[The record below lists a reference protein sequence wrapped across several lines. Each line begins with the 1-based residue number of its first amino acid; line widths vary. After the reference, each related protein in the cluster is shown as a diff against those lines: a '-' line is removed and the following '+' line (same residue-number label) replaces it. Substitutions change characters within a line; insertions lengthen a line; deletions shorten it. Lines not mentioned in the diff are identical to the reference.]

1 MQLIQRKTLVYQAG
15 SSDKVYEVD
24 LCQLATD
31 RYVVNYRF
39 GRRGGTL
46 KEGCQTP
53 SALALAAAQL
63 AFDKLV
69 NSKLAKGYQDSGAA
83 VTVAP
88 KAPAPVFVPDFAGR
102 NQHILDRLTAA
113 VSNPSQP
120 SAPKQW
126 PIDRVI
132 WRSGELQLT
141 AAAPLL
147 MQLWGNQPLRNYSI
161 AWALG
166 NCGDAQAIPLLEQ
179 AYRDIKNPDHVRRIC
194 LEAIFKLSEAKK
206 TALRAELMVQ
216 LPVKIRSAIE
226 QQESMAVLLSAF
238 WEYLS
243 TAAIQDFSVIDLL
256 YQIDQESCRHII
268 LNFVQETPFES
279 SYDDSDEVTV
289 GGYKEFRAKLCRK
302 NFDRES
308 RYPESMYFFKYMR
321 HILKTAEYR
330 CDAEVLGILTYRL
343 DLESPFYPSDIGYL
357 YFDQERPGRPQ
368 DFTVN
373 RWKRDNQTNKY
384 RNFVSKEF
392 KQEISSIDSRLA
404 YGSKTRDYLRRRVW
418 RSLKALGEL
427 AQPAY
432 IDTAAAILLQY
443 SDENA
448 VPPQES
454 VRYSDYNYQTY
465 QYNKITKNHWDA
477 YAEYLTLNHILY
489 TNSPRYELKS
499 GKDIWQCKKNYKPGD
514 PMPAVREE
522 AFPELWNQQPAI
534 LLRLLC
540 ESACKPVH
548 EFAAKAIA
556 DSPEF
561 CQEISIDNIIQL
573 LAKPYEVTAQFSFGL
588 AKSRYQPQS
597 PQAELILAIANCAYA
612 PARTE
617 AYGWLSAQIDRFLA
631 DDVLITGLVLSPQPD
646 TQIFIR
652 QALSTT
658 IIATNLAQSLIG
670 RIIAGLLTF
679 TPEQAVIAEN
689 ATQTLT
695 TCFQTQLRSIGL
707 EVILDLLRHPLAT
720 LQTTG
725 ARILLDRQTP
735 AIASLAPSV
744 IDLPAG
750 LIDALIESPID
761 AVRSIGVQLFGQ
773 LPDEMLVDR
782 LELILSFTTHPLPE
796 MRQAIVPCLRRLKVY
811 PEFMAQLI
819 DRLLPVLLAPE
830 ASEGLHSFI
839 SQLLQNDLPNWME
852 VANPA
857 TAWMLLSAPATASQE
872 LSGRLLQT
880 NADRWV
886 ANLSTE
892 RIAELTHHE
901 ILVVREAGWQM
912 LGKILP
918 RLRQS
923 SEDLLAAT
931 LVMASKWDDSR
942 AYGFTL
948 FGEILQPAE
957 LTPAVVISIC
967 DSNRED
973 VRRFGRDLVS
983 KCFQAQDGLEYL
995 LKFSEH
1001 PTTDMQLFA
1010 SQYLEDYAANNLER
1024 LAELTPYFGRV
1035 LAQVNRARVAK
1046 ERIFNFLSAEATK
1059 SANAAQLV
1067 IEVLTRQSAS
1077 IAVSEKARSLETLLK
1092 IHQLYPEL
1100 TVPIKIKEATL
1111 KH

>member
-53 SALALAAAQL
+53 SALALAAAQV

-69 NSKLAKGYQDSGAA
+69 NSKLAKGYQDTAA
-83 VTVAP
+83 VVIAAP
-88 KAPAPVFVPDFAGR
+88 KAVAPVFVPDFAGR

-113 VSNPSQP
+113 IQNPDQP
-120 SAPKQW
+120 DLPKQW

-132 WRSGELQLT
+132 WRCGELQLT
-141 AAAPLL
+141 AATPLL
-147 MQLWGNQPLRNYSI
+147 MQLWGNQPMRNYSI

-166 NCGDAQAIPLLEQ
+166 SCGDVQAVPILEQ
-179 AYRDIKNPDHVRRIC
+179 AYRDQNNLDCVRRIS
-194 LEAIFKLSEAKK
+194 LAAILKLSEAKRDELHSELIDQLPRK
-206 TALRAELMVQ
+206 IRALVQSNESAELVYQ
-216 LPVKIRSAIE
+216 
-226 QQESMAVLLSAF
+226 AVTD
-238 WEYLS
+238 YLDKVNS
-243 TAAIQDFSVIDLL
+243 QHISFVGLL
-256 YQIDQESCRHII
+256 YQINPDLGRNII
-268 LNFVQETPFES
+268 LKLLANVPFTPNCFKHIRHTFKLAEYLQDAELLS
-279 SYDDSDEVTV
+279 SFTYH
-289 GGYKEFRAKLCRK
+289 
-302 NFDRES
+302 FDRNKES
-308 RYPESMYFFKYMR
+308 YGGGWRWVWLDEKRKGREDS
-321 HILKTAEYR
+321 IL
-330 CDAEVLGILTYRL
+330 LGY
-343 DLESPFYPSDIGYL
+343 DSEQGKLEL
-357 YFDQERPGRPQ
+357 
-368 DFTVN
+368 
-373 RWKRDNQTNKY
+373 
-384 RNFVSKEF
+384 
-392 KQEISSIDSRLA
+392 SSADSRLA
-404 YGSKTRDYLRRRVW
+404 YGADTRDYLRRRVW

-427 AQPAY
+427 SQSAY
-432 IDTAAAILLQY
+432 LNTAAAILLQY

-448 VPPQES
+448 VQPQES

-465 QYNKITKNHWDA
+465 QYNTTTETRWDA
-477 YAEYLTLNHILY
+477 YAEYSTFNHILY

-499 GKDIWQCKKNYKPGD
+499 GKDIWQCKNNYKPAD
-514 PMPAVREE
+514 PIPTVREE
-522 AFPELWNQQPAI
+522 AFPDLWNQQPAL

-540 ESACKPVH
+540 ESTCKPVH
-548 EFAAKAIA
+548 EFATKAIA

-561 CQEISIDNIIQL
+561 CQELQIDTLIQL
-573 LAKPYEVTAQFSFGL
+573 LAKPYSVTAQFSFGL
-588 AKSRYQPQS
+588 AKSRYQPQNPPTNLQS
-597 PQAELILAIANCAYA
+597 ELILAIANCAFA

-617 AYGWLSAQIDRFLA
+617 AYGWLSAQIDQFLS

-652 QALSTT
+652 QALNTT
-658 IIATNLAQSLIG
+658 IIATNLAQKLIG
-670 RIIAGLLTF
+670 RIIARLLTL
-679 TPEQAVIAEN
+679 TPEQIVIAEN
-689 ATQTLT
+689 ATQTLSN
-695 TCFQTQLRSIGL
+695 CFQTQLRSIGM
-707 EVILDLLRHPLAT
+707 EVILDLLRHPLAI

-725 ARILLDRQTP
+725 ARILLDLQTP
-735 AIASLAPSV
+735 A

-761 AVRSIGVQLFGQ
+761 SVRSIGVQLFGQ

-819 DRLLPVLLAPE
+819 DRLLPVLLTPE
-830 ASEGLHSFI
+830 PSEGLHSFI

-852 VANPA
+852 VANQA

-886 ANLSTE
+886 ATLSTE

-901 ILVVREAGWQM
+901 ILVVREAGCQM
-912 LGKILP
+912 LSKILP

-1010 SQYLEDYAANNLER
+1010 SQYLEDYAADNLER
-1024 LAELTPYFGRV
+1024 LAELAPYFGRV

-1046 ERIFNFLSAEATK
+1046 ERIFNFLSTEAIK
-1059 SANAAQLV
+1059 NAA
-1067 IEVLTRQSAS
+1067 ISFDRRQRKSPIVRNPPKNPS
-1077 IAVSEKARSLETLLK
+1077 TIPRTNLPHQNQRS
-1092 IHQLYPEL
+1092 Y
-1100 TVPIKIKEATL
+1100 IKILIPKTHL
-1111 KH
+1111 

>member
-53 SALALAAAQL
+53 SALALVAAQT

-69 NSKLAKGYQDSGAA
+69 NSKLAKGYQDSGAVFVA
-83 VTVAP
+83 AP
-88 KAPAPVFVPDFAGR
+88 KAPAPVFVPDLAGR
-102 NQHILDRLTAA
+102 DQHILDRLSAA
-113 VSNPSQP
+113 ISNPGQP
-120 SAPKQW
+120 DLPKQW

-132 WRSGELQLT
+132 WRCGELQLT

-147 MQLWGNQPLRNYSI
+147 MQLWGKQPLRNYGI

-166 NCGDAQAIPLLEQ
+166 NCGDTQAVPMLEQ
-179 AYRDIKNPDHVRRIC
+179 AYRNAQNPDHVRRIC
-194 LEAIFKLSEAKK
+194 LEAIFKLSESKK
-206 TALRAELMVQ
+206 AALRAELMTQ
-216 LPVKIRSAIE
+216 LPTKIRSAIE
-226 QQESMAVLLSAF
+226 GQKSVAVLLSAF

-256 YQIDQESCRHII
+256 YQIDQEPCRHII

-279 SYDDSDEVTV
+279 SRDDSDEVMR
-289 GGYKEFRAKLCRK
+289 GGYKEFRAKLCQR
-302 NFDRES
+302 NLDRES

-330 CDAEVLGILTYRL
+330 CDAEILGILTYRL
-343 DLESPFYPSDIGYL
+343 DMESPFYPSDIGYL

-368 DFTVN
+368 DFAVN
-373 RWKRDNQTNKY
+373 RWKQDNQTNKY
-384 RNFVSKEF
+384 KNLVSKEF
-392 KQEISSIDSRLA
+392 KREISSSDSRLA
-404 YGSKTRDYLRRRVW
+404 YSSKTRDYLRRRVW
-418 RSLKALGEL
+418 RSLQTQGEL
-427 AQPAY
+427 SQPSY
-432 IDTAAAILLQY
+432 INTAAAILLQY

-448 VPPQES
+448 VQPKES
-454 VRYSDYNYQTY
+454 VRYSDYNYQTH
-465 QYNKITKNHWDA
+465 QYNKITKTHWDA
-477 YAEYLTLNHILY
+477 YAEYLTFNHILY

-514 PMPAVREE
+514 PIPTVREE
-522 AFPELWNQQPAI
+522 AFSELWNQQPAL

-540 ESACKPVH
+540 ESVCKPVH
-548 EFAAKAIA
+548 EFATKAIA
-556 DSPEF
+556 DSPQF
-561 CQEISIDNIIQL
+561 CQEISIDSIIQL
-573 LAKPYEVTAQFSFGL
+573 LAKPYEVTAQFSFEL
-588 AKSRYQPQS
+588 AKSRYQPQNPPTNLQS
-597 PQAELILAIANCAYA
+597 ELILAIVNCAYA
-612 PARTE
+612 PARIE
-617 AYGWLSAQIDRFLA
+617 AYGWLSAQIDRFLS
-631 DDVLITGLVLSPQPD
+631 DNVLITGLVLSPQPD

-670 RIIAGLLTF
+670 RIIAGLLTLA
-679 TPEQAVIAEN
+679 PEQTVIAEN
-689 ATQTLT
+689 ATQILT

-735 AIASLAPSV
+735 AIE
-744 IDLPAG
+744 LPTG

-796 MRQAIVPCLRRLKVY
+796 MRQAIVPCLRRLQVY

-819 DRLLPVLLAPE
+819 DRLLPVLLVPE
-830 ASEGLHSFI
+830 TSEGLHSSI

-852 VANPA
+852 VANQA
-857 TAWMLLSAPATASQE
+857 TAWMLLSASASASQE

-886 ANLSTE
+886 ASLSTE

-1010 SQYLEDYAANNLER
+1010 SQYLEDYAADNLER

-1046 ERIFNFLSAEATK
+1046 ERIFNFLSTEAIK
-1059 SANAAQLV
+1059 SAPAAQLV
-1067 IEVLTRQSAS
+1067 VEVLTRQSAS

-1100 TVPIKIKEATL
+1100 AVPIKIKEVAL

>member
-46 KEGCQTP
+46 KEGSQTP
-53 SALALAAAQL
+53 AALALAAAQVV
-63 AFDKLV
+63 FDKLV
-69 NSKLAKGYQDSGAA
+69 NSKLAKGYQDSAA
-83 VTVAP
+83 AAAP
-88 KAPAPVFVPDFAGR
+88 KAVAPTFVPDFAGR

-113 VSNPSQP
+113 ISNPNQP
-120 SAPKQW
+120 STPKQW

-147 MQLWGNQPLRNYSI
+147 MQLWGEQPIRNYSI

-166 NCGDAQAIPLLEQ
+166 NCGNTQAIPLLEQ
-179 AYRDIKNPDHVRRIC
+179 AYRDQSNPDHVRRIC
-194 LEAIFKLSEAKK
+194 LAAILKLSDAKRDELRPEMIAQLPTK
-206 TALRAELMVQ
+206 IRTLVQANEPTALVYQAVTDYLDKVN
-216 LPVKIRSAIE
+216 L
-226 QQESMAVLLSAF
+226 QQISF
-238 WEYLS
+238 
-243 TAAIQDFSVIDLL
+243 IGLL
-256 YQIDQESCRHII
+256 YQINPDLGRDII
-268 LNFVQETPFES
+268 LRLLENAPFTPNCFKHIRHTFKLAEYWHDAELLS
-279 SYDDSDEVTV
+279 SFTYHFDKNKASYGSGWSWVWLDKKRKGREDSILV
-289 GGYKEFRAKLCRK
+289 GGNSEQGKL
-302 NFDRES
+302 ELS
-308 RYPESMYFFKYMR
+308 S
-321 HILKTAEYR
+321 A
-330 CDAEVLGILTYRL
+330 DA
-343 DLESPFYPSDIGYL
+343 
-357 YFDQERPGRPQ
+357 
-368 DFTVN
+368 
-373 RWKRDNQTNKY
+373 
-384 RNFVSKEF
+384 
-392 KQEISSIDSRLA
+392 RLA
-404 YGSKTRDYLRRRVW
+404 YGGNTRDYLRRRVW
-418 RSLKALGEL
+418 RSLKTLGESS
-427 AQPAY
+427 QPAY
-432 IDTAAAILLQY
+432 VNTAAAILLQY

-448 VPPQES
+448 VQPRES
-454 VRYSDYNYQTY
+454 VRHSDYNYQTY
-465 QYNKITKNHWDA
+465 QYNKIVKTHWDT
-477 YAEYLTLNHILY
+477 YAEYLTFNHILY

-499 GKDIWQCKKNYKPGD
+499 GKDIWQCKKNYKSGN
-514 PMPAVREE
+514 PMPTDREE

-534 LLRLLC
+534 LLKLLC
-540 ESACKPVH
+540 QSACKPVH

-556 DSPEF
+556 DSPQF

-588 AKSRYQPQS
+588 AKSRYNPQNPQS
-597 PQAELILAIANCAYA
+597 ELILAIANCAYA

-617 AYGWLSAQIDRFLA
+617 AYGWLNAQIDRFLS

-646 TQIFIR
+646 TQLFIR
-652 QALSTT
+652 QTLNTT
-658 IIATNLAQSLIG
+658 IIATNLAQNLIG
-670 RIIAGLLTF
+670 RIIAGLLTL
-679 TPEQAVIAEN
+679 TPDQTVIAEN
-689 ATQTLT
+689 ATQTLA

-735 AIASLAPSV
+735 AV
-744 IDLPAG
+744 ELPAG

-773 LPDEMLVDR
+773 LPDEILVDR
-782 LELILSFTTHPLPE
+782 LELILSFTTHPLPA
-796 MRQAIVPCLRRLKVY
+796 MRQAIVPCLRRLQVY

-819 DRLLPVLLAPE
+819 DRLLPVLLTPE
-830 ASEGLHSFI
+830 PSEGLHSFI
-839 SQLLQNDLPNWME
+839 SQLLQNDLPNWMTA
-852 VANPA
+852 ANQA
-857 TAWMLLSAPATASQE
+857 TAWMLLSATATTAQE

-880 NADRWV
+880 NADLWV
-886 ANLSTE
+886 GNLSTE

-942 AYGFTL
+942 AYGFML

-973 VRRFGRDLVS
+973 VRYFGRNLVS
-983 KCFQAQDGLEYL
+983 KCFQDQDGLEYL

-1010 SQYLEDYAANNLER
+1010 SQYLEDYATDNLER

-1046 ERIFNFLSAEATK
+1046 ERIFNFLSAEAIK
-1059 SANAAQLV
+1059 NAAAAQLV
-1067 IEVLTRQSAS
+1067 VEVLTRQSAS

-1100 TVPIKIKEATL
+1100 TVPIKIKEVTL
-1111 KH
+1111 KS

>member
-1 MQLIQRKTLVYQAG
+1 MQLIQRKTLAYQAG

-39 GRRGGTL
+39 GRRGATL

-53 SALALAAAQL
+53 SALALVAAQT
-63 AFDKLV
+63 AFNKLV
-69 NSKLAKGYQDSGAA
+69 NSKLAKGYQDSGAGFVA
-83 VTVAP
+83 AP
-88 KAPAPVFVPDFAGR
+88 KAPTPVFVPDLAGR
-102 NQHILDRLTAA
+102 DQHILERLSAA
-113 VSNPSQP
+113 ISNPGQP
-120 SAPKQW
+120 DLPKQW
-126 PIDRVI
+126 PLDRVI
-132 WRSGELQLT
+132 WRCGELQLT

-166 NCGDAQAIPLLEQ
+166 NCGDAQAVPLLEQ
-179 AYRDIKNPDHVRRIC
+179 AHRDQDNPDHVRRIS
-194 LEAIFKLSEAKK
+194 LAAILKLSNAKGDE
-206 TALRAELMVQ
+206 LRPELIAQ
-216 LPVKIRSAIE
+216 LPAKIRTLVQSN
-226 QQESMAVLLSAF
+226 ESTDLVYQAVTD
-238 WEYLS
+238 YLNKVNLQHIS
-243 TAAIQDFSVIDLL
+243 FIGLL
-256 YQIDQESCRHII
+256 YQINPDLGRKII
-268 LNFVQETPFES
+268 LRLLKNVSFAPNFFKHIRHTFKLAEYFHDAELLS
-279 SYDDSDEVTV
+279 SFTYD
-289 GGYKEFRAKLCRK
+289 
-302 NFDRES
+302 FDR
-308 RYPESMYFFKYMR
+308 
-321 HILKTAEYR
+321 
-330 CDAEVLGILTYRL
+330 
-343 DLESPFYPSDIGYL
+343 
-357 YFDQERPGRPQ
+357 
-368 DFTVN
+368 
-373 RWKRDNQTNKY
+373 
-384 RNFVSKEF
+384 SKEF
-392 KQEISSIDSRLA
+392 YGGGRRWIWLDKKRKGREDSILVGGDSEQGKLELSSADSRLA
-404 YGSKTRDYLRRRVW
+404 YGVDTRDYLRRRVW
-418 RSLKALGEL
+418 RSLKAQGEL

-432 IDTAAAILLQY
+432 VNTAAAILLQY

-448 VPPQES
+448 VQPRES
-454 VRYSDYNYQTY
+454 VKCLDYDYQTR
-465 QYNKITKNHWDA
+465 QYRKITRTRWDS
-477 YAEYLTLNHILY
+477 YAEYLTFNHILY

-499 GKDIWQCKKNYKPGD
+499 GKDIWQCKKGCKPNK
-514 PMPAVREE
+514 PIPTVREE
-522 AFPELWNQQPAI
+522 AFSELWNQQPS
-534 LLRLLC
+534 LLLKLLC
-540 ESACKPVH
+540 ESNCKPVH
-548 EFAAKAIA
+548 EFATKAIA

-561 CQEISIDNIIQL
+561 CQEISIDSIIQL
-573 LAKPYEVTAQFSFGL
+573 LAKPYEVTAQFSFEL
-588 AKSRYQPQS
+588 AKSRYQPQN
-597 PQAELILAIANCAYA
+597 PQSELILAIANCAYA
-612 PARTE
+612 PARIE
-617 AYGWLSAQIDRFLA
+617 AYGWLSAQIDRFLS
-631 DDVLITGLVLSPQPD
+631 DNVLITGLVLSPQPD

-670 RIIAGLLTF
+670 RIIAGLLTL

-735 AIASLAPSV
+735 AIE
-744 IDLPAG
+744 LPTG

-782 LELILSFTTHPLPE
+782 LELILSFTIHQLPE
-796 MRQAIVPCLRRLKVY
+796 MRQAIVPCLRRLQVY

-819 DRLLPVLLAPE
+819 DRLLPVLLVPE
-830 ASEGLHSFI
+830 TSEGLHSFI
-839 SQLLQNDLPNWME
+839 SQLLQNDLPNWMQ
-852 VANPA
+852 VANQA
-857 TAWMLLSAPATASQE
+857 TAWMLLSAPASASQE

-886 ANLSTE
+886 GNLSTE

-912 LGKILP
+912 LGKILS

-923 SEDLLAAT
+923 SDDLLSAT

-967 DSNRED
+967 DSNRPD

-1010 SQYLEDYAANNLER
+1010 SQYLENYAADNLER

-1046 ERIFNFLSAEATK
+1046 ERIFNFLSNEAIK
-1059 SANAAQLV
+1059 SAPAAQLV
-1067 IEVLTRQSAS
+1067 VEVLTRQSAS

-1100 TVPIKIKEATL
+1100 AVPIKIKEAIL
-1111 KH
+1111 KS

>member
-53 SALALAAAQL
+53 SALALAAAQV

-69 NSKLAKGYQDSGAA
+69 NSKLAKGYQDSAA
-83 VTVAP
+83 VVVAAP
-88 KAPAPVFVPDFAGR
+88 KAVAPVFVPDFAGR

-113 VSNPSQP
+113 VSNPDQP
-120 SAPKQW
+120 NVPRQW
-126 PIDRVI
+126 PLDRVI

-166 NCGDAQAIPLLEQ
+166 NCGDAQAVPLLER
-179 AYRDIKNPDHVRRIC
+179 AYRDAQNPDHVRRIC

-206 TALRAELMVQ
+206 TALRTELMAQ

-226 QQESMAVLLSAF
+226 QQESVAVLLSAF

-373 RWKRDNQTNKY
+373 RWQRDSQTNKHK
-384 RNFVSKEF
+384 RVATNEF

-418 RSLKALGEL
+418 RSLKVLGEL

-432 IDTAAAILLQY
+432 INTAAAILLQY
-443 SDENA
+443 NDENA

-465 QYNKITKNHWDA
+465 QYNKVTKNHWDA

-489 TNSPRYELKS
+489 TNSPRYELKF

-514 PMPAVREE
+514 PTPAVREE
-522 AFPELWNQQPAI
+522 AFPELWNQQPAL

-556 DSPEF
+556 DSPQF
-561 CQEISIDNIIQL
+561 CQEISIDTIIQL

-588 AKSRYQPQS
+588 AKSRYSSQNPQP
-597 PQAELILAIANCAYA
+597 ELILAIANCAYA

-617 AYGWLSAQIDRFLA
+617 AYGWLSAQIDRFLSN
-631 DDVLITGLVLSPQPD
+631 DVLITGLVLSPQPD

-658 IIATNLAQSLIG
+658 IIATNLAQRLIG
-670 RIIAGLLTF
+670 RIIAGLLTL
-679 TPEQAVIAEN
+679 TPEQVVIAEN
-689 ATQTLT
+689 ATQTLA

-744 IDLPAG
+744 IELPAG

-886 ANLSTE
+886 GNLSTE

-1046 ERIFNFLSAEATK
+1046 ERIFNFLSTEATK
-1059 SANAAQLV
+1059 SASAAQLV

-1100 TVPIKIKEATL
+1100 TVPIKIKEVTL